1 MPASHPLCVPKATR
15 EHPHQWEGVGSRR
28 RVGLGAWGAASSF
41 CLGFRN
47 HRSHCLVSHQL
58 PQTISPDPFLKDALQ
73 LPLKSHMGLGP
84 RARLFSRMG
93 EGLFPLVIPAPA
105 SGGDGGGRAGL
116 PLLGSAPCS
125 CFSLHLSGN
134 TALGPRVRG
143 LPRHR
148 PQGQPQ
154 GVVLFF

>member
-1 MPASHPLCVPKATR
+1 MCSKGHTR
-15 EHPHQWEGVGSRR
+15 
-28 RVGLGAWGAASSF
+28 ASSPVGGCGEQEEGGPG
-41 CLGFRN
+41 CLGGSQQLLPGFRN

-148 PQGQPQ
+148 PQGRPQ